1 MLFPEIKQE
10 RVLRKQNLPCFCENV
25 DNKENMQL
33 FAVAWQYRFPA
44 IEVTC
49 PF

>member
-25 DNKENMQL
+25 DKKK
-33 FAVAWQYRFPA
+33 
-44 IEVTC
+44 TC
-49 PF
+49 NFLQWFGNTGFQQ